1 MNTSNNNEFKMT
13 YLSDKYR
20 DFDNCKNL
28 FLNISIVPDKMLYQS
43 NFSDVNFMKRN
54 STVKEF
60 RKQKLIETQEKL
72 GEEPEF
78 IVEQSKKTKKG
89 KRKHKRIKKF
99 RDLSSGNQVT
109 YKGKRGYAFIKKYHD
124 KRRNE
129 SGNLRDKVGPA
140 GLKGSVRSRNK
151 SSDGYFSSIK
161 SFSSDCNSAVKSKKS
176 KSIKKSNTGF
186 FTRNKLNAKY
196 KAIKEAKR
204 IKLQSTLNKVMKVHA

>member
-1 MNTSNNNEFKMT
+1 MNSSNKNEFKMT

-20 DFDNCKNL
+20 NFDNCKNL
-28 FLNISIVPDKMLYQS
+28 FLNIPIVPHKMLYQS

-72 GEEPEF
+72 GE
-78 IVEQSKKTKKG
+78 EQSKKTKKG

-124 KRRNE
+124 KRRVE

-140 GLKGSVRSRNK
+140 GFKGSVRSRNK
-151 SSDGYFSSIK
+151 SSDGYFSSIR
-161 SFSSDCNSAVKSKKS
+161 SFSSDCNSALKSKKS
-176 KSIKKSNTGF
+176 KYIKRSNTGF